1 MVCEHCGTEIP
12 EGKYFCPECGMKME
26 SAAEENAPEEGKDA
40 GKEKKRGGLLKVL
53 IPVIL
58 LLLLI
63 AAIVFA
69 VKNRKTDDTIS
80 YESYISCVGN
90 SFFWNMEGNRYSA
103 QIEKYAFNRDNS
115 VAAYTV
121 YEGDTLTL
129 YCIDSG
135 LEPKRVAED
144 VVSFHI
150 SYTGEY
156 IGYVADAESDVAG
169 TLYLYHVA
177 EERTEEIAD
186 NVYPENYCLSPSGKA
201 VSYIKDYMHD
211 DDYCLYIGGVRIR
224 EKEVSDDNCTPVAIT
239 DNGKTLYYIN
249 DDAKLY
255 VFDGK
260 ESEKLA
266 SGVSNVFFF
275 NQDLSEILFA
285 EDGET
290 CYYTQKMEEPLCIA
304 DDAIVNVL
312 VKENIARHTS
322 MNGLGTIYGETS
334 LRGCVLQTDGGVYWF
349 NKEGTD
355 AVRMSSIETEGLC
368 VVSEDGKSA
377 ICVMDSGLYKINRLN
392 DKMEAKLL
400 YDEEEIQAVYAS
412 GDLSKVYLVINGEF
426 HYLKGKNKTVEFADD
441 LGFGANLAAYHDD
454 VGKVYYIEE
463 GTLYTAGSKENSIE
477 AVAENVSALYGFAD
491 GVVYITNDGSGNR
504 LFYIGEKETVEIG
517 AY

>member
-1 MVCEHCGTEIP
+1 MICEHCGKEIP
-12 EGKYFCPECGMKME
+12 EETYFCPECGMKKE
-26 SAAEENAPEEGKDA
+26 KPVGKNASEEGNDT
-40 GKEKKRGGLLKVL
+40 EKKKKKGGFLKVL
-53 IPVIL
+53 IL
-58 LLLLI
+58 LLLLLILIVSIVI
-63 AAIVFA
+63 AI
-69 VKNRKTDDTIS
+69 KNSKKDDTIAK
-80 YESYISCVGN
+80 ETYISCIGN
-90 SFFWNMEGNRYSA
+90 SFFWNMEGDRYSA
-103 QIEKYAFNRDNS
+103 QIEEFAFNRDNS

-144 VVSFHI
+144 VVSFSI

-169 TLYLYHVA
+169 TLYLYCV
-177 EERTEEIAD
+177 EEEKTEEIAD
-186 NVYPENYCLSPSGKA
+186 SVYPEYFCLSLSGKA
-201 VSYIKDYMHD
+201 VSYIKDYKHD
-211 DDYCLYIGGVRIR
+211 DDYCMYIGGVSIK
-224 EKEVSDDNCTPVAIT
+224 EKEVSDDNCAPVAIT

-249 DDAKLY
+249 DDYKLY

-266 SGVSNVFFF
+266 SGVGNSFFF
-275 NQDLSEILFA
+275 NQDLSELLFS

-290 CYYTQKMEEPLCIA
+290 YYYTRKLEEPLLVS
-304 DDAIVNVL
+304 DDTIVNVL
-312 VKENIARHTS
+312 VKEKIARYTNR
-322 MNGLGTIYGETS
+322 NGLCTIFGETS
-334 LRGCVLQTDGGVYWF
+334 FKGCVLQTDDGIYWF

-377 ICVMDSGLYKINRLN
+377 ICVMNSGLYEIDKLS

-400 YDEEEIQAVYAS
+400 YDEEEIQYVYAS
-412 GDLSKVYLVINGEF
+412 GDLSKVYLVIDGEL

-441 LGFGANLAAYHDD
+441 LGYGENLVAYHDEA
-454 VGKVYYIEE
+454 KKIYYIEE
-463 GTLYTAGSKENSIE
+463 GTLYCAGTKENSIE
-477 AVAENVSALYGFAD
+477 AVSDNVTAVYAFAD
-491 GVVYITNDGSGNR
+491 GVVYTTNDGTENR
-504 LFYIGEKETVEIG
+504 LYYIGEETLEIG

>member
-1 MVCEHCGTEIP
+1 
-12 EGKYFCPECGMKME
+12 
-26 SAAEENAPEEGKDA
+26 
-40 GKEKKRGGLLKVL
+40 
-53 IPVIL
+53 
-58 LLLLI
+58 
-63 AAIVFA
+63 
-69 VKNRKTDDTIS
+69 
-80 YESYISCVGN
+80 
-90 SFFWNMEGNRYSA
+90 
-103 QIEKYAFNRDNS
+103 
-115 VAAYTV
+115 
-121 YEGDTLTL
+121 
-129 YCIDSG
+129 
-135 LEPKRVAED
+135 
-144 VVSFHI
+144 
-150 SYTGEY
+150 
-156 IGYVADAESDVAG
+156 
-169 TLYLYHVA
+169 
-177 EERTEEIAD
+177 
-186 NVYPENYCLSPSGKA
+186 
-201 VSYIKDYMHD
+201 
-211 DDYCLYIGGVRIR
+211 
-224 EKEVSDDNCTPVAIT
+224 
-239 DNGKTLYYIN
+239 
-249 DDAKLY
+249 
-255 VFDGK
+255 
-260 ESEKLA
+260 
-266 SGVSNVFFF
+266 
-275 NQDLSEILFA
+275 
-285 EDGET
+285 
-290 CYYTQKMEEPLCIA
+290 
-304 DDAIVNVL
+304 
-312 VKENIARHTS
+312 

-349 NKEGTD
+349 NKDGTD